1 MTKPTKCKWATFTYV
16 WKETSIT
23 NVFRRADLK
32 IAFRTNNTTGNL
44 FGHRN
49 LAPEKFTLLGAYKLT
64 CPDCNK
70 AYVGQTGRRF
80 YIRYNEHKIAFYNNS
95 HTSSFAQ
102 HLHEHAHSFGPI
114 DVMQSLH
121 HHTKGAHLNMVEK
134 FYIHAEYVA
143 NNHLNDNYS
152 IFPNIISD
160 TFLKTHRPL
169 KKKPHPL
176 PSTPWKRSKTQ
187 TLQYTTLPTHNKQT
201 TSKGIANTH
210 TPHTS
215 A

>member
-16 WKETSIT
+16 WKETSFVT

-44 FGHRN
+44 FGHRKP
-49 LAPEKFTLLGAYKLT
+49 APEKFTPSGAYKLT

-70 AYVGQTGRRF
+70 AYVWQTERRF
-80 YIRYNEHKIAFYNNS
+80 SIRYNENKIAFDNNS

-102 HLHEHAHSFGPI
+102 HLHEHAHSFGPTD

-121 HHTKGAHLNMVEK
+121 HHKKAHLNTVEK
-134 FYIHAEYVA
+134 FHIHAEYVA

-152 IFPNIISD
+152 IFPNIIFD
-160 TFLKTHRPL
+160 TLLKTHRPS
-169 KKKPHPL
+169 PP
-176 PSTPWKRSKTQ
+176 PPTAPWKQSKTQ
-187 TLQYTTLPTHNKQT
+187 TLQHMTLPTHNKQSI
-201 TSKGIANTH
+201 SKGMAHMH
-210 TPHTS
+210 TPHIST
-215 A
+215 